1 MSNSVSNEFNFNFSA
16 QFADSRKLLKI
27 DVSNIGNLLNLIG
40 RNRTGKS
47 TTLRAIAYLLGFKP
61 IRLENEINIELTE
74 QFKNIKNN
82 LIMNLEIT
90 FPGDKFKFSYEPVD
104 KLILEHKGGL
114 ISDPNQINEIV
125 QHYFDIYYIDRS
137 SRSIIE
143 ITKVLLSTI
152 ERWMTYFQQEADDL
166 YSSFQNL
173 TAEYSD
179 ILTNNDEIGRLT
191 VEHKDLMKDLKK
203 LEKKC
208 SDLKKDR
215 KVLEQL
221 IHLIQL
227 NENVKKENQLMEDL
241 RILAK
246 KKKNYE
252 DELSSIQKEEFETEG
267 DLGTTIISSQI
278 EVKEKLIKRKEKDL
292 LKITKKLNDLKEQV
306 KEDESLLTAI
316 KNNNSSVLLDYKEK
330 IEGRLEILQ
339 NEMLKC
345 MKSILLKLDRAL
357 KSNATCK
364 KHFEE
369 RIPGFNFFCFEC
381 NKEFEQTF
389 SDLNGMVQ
397 NSLHLINSQ
406 EEENILKEK
415 RIQEELKRIKD
426 VITTLEDIDELQK
439 LITTEAK
446 IIEEFKDRR
455 KDHSEKQNFMKSKN
469 REFIEKLRARI
480 ESTIK
485 KTTLLDEKLIEIEN
499 VKKDHPDI
507 QKEITDFEKKLKL
520 KAENMKITREREKF
534 DKLEKE
540 SHRKREEIKV
550 ETATKNTSIK
560 NLKSQNEKNKQ
571 KLGKKGFTI
580 KKIEEYRPFFKYWG
594 ELYNKVSSF
603 REFLKWTIQIDL
615 ENNVSAQK
623 KMDELLR
630 YKDQVVEVQSE
641 KQEIQKSRKR
651 KVKIDQER
659 LERSRLFNIFKEEL
673 DSFFN
678 LILKEEVGKGWE
690 ELEWGK
696 ILHVDWRKK
705 IIKFEDYKTNEV
717 IDLDFFQFSGGE
729 DIISSIAA
737 AFSRPV
743 RKGCFRVL
751 LIDEIGELD
760 KNNRKKLIN
769 LLKNKIMSKDL
780 GFAIL
785 VEPTEDPIVKLEV
798 L

>member
-246 KKKNYE
+246 KKK
-252 DELSSIQKEEFETEG
+252 I
-267 DLGTTIISSQI
+267 
-278 EVKEKLIKRKEKDL
+278 
-292 LKITKKLNDLKEQV
+292 
-306 KEDESLLTAI
+306 
-316 KNNNSSVLLDYKEK
+316 
-330 IEGRLEILQ
+330 
-339 NEMLKC
+339 
-345 MKSILLKLDRAL
+345 MKM
-357 KSNATCK
+357 N
-364 KHFEE
+364 
-369 RIPGFNFFCFEC
+369 
-381 NKEFEQTF
+381 
-389 SDLNGMVQ
+389 
-397 NSLHLINSQ
+397 
-406 EEENILKEK
+406 
-415 RIQEELKRIKD
+415 
-426 VITTLEDIDELQK
+426 
-439 LITTEAK
+439 
-446 IIEEFKDRR
+446 
-455 KDHSEKQNFMKSKN
+455 
-469 REFIEKLRARI
+469 
-480 ESTIK
+480 
-485 KTTLLDEKLIEIEN
+485 
-499 VKKDHPDI
+499 
-507 QKEITDFEKKLKL
+507 
-520 KAENMKITREREKF
+520 
-534 DKLEKE
+534 
-540 SHRKREEIKV
+540 
-550 ETATKNTSIK
+550 
-560 NLKSQNEKNKQ
+560 
-571 KLGKKGFTI
+571 
-580 KKIEEYRPFFKYWG
+580 
-594 ELYNKVSSF
+594 
-603 REFLKWTIQIDL
+603 
-615 ENNVSAQK
+615 
-623 KMDELLR
+623 
-630 YKDQVVEVQSE
+630 
-641 KQEIQKSRKR
+641 
-651 KVKIDQER
+651 
-659 LERSRLFNIFKEEL
+659 
-673 DSFFN
+673 
-678 LILKEEVGKGWE
+678 
-690 ELEWGK
+690 
-696 ILHVDWRKK
+696 
-705 IIKFEDYKTNEV
+705 
-717 IDLDFFQFSGGE
+717 
-729 DIISSIAA
+729 
-737 AFSRPV
+737 
-743 RKGCFRVL
+743 
-751 LIDEIGELD
+751 
-760 KNNRKKLIN
+760 
-769 LLKNKIMSKDL
+769 
-780 GFAIL
+780 
-785 VEPTEDPIVKLEV
+785 
-798 L
+798 